1 LPGLFVAR
9 HLIPFLFFNR
19 PTVAQPRVFAFFNSL
34 RTSTSLPIGAAGFCW
49 GGKHT
54 FLLCNSDI
62 AKTPDGKP
70 LIDVA
75 YSAHPSSLVLPKE
88 AEEVK
93 VPLCVSNGSMDMM
106 LKADGVEMIKEA
118 FKKKEGS
125 EEGKYE
131 MNVVDGA
138 KHGFAVRGNP
148 GDEEEKRKGQLAED
162 QAVDFFGKW
171 LVQSK

>member
-1 LPGLFVAR
+1 M
-9 HLIPFLFFNR
+9 
-19 PTVAQPRVFAFFNSL
+19 
-34 RTSTSLPIGAAGFCW
+34 
-49 GGKHT
+49 
-54 FLLCNSDI
+54 
-62 AKTPDGKP
+62 
-70 LIDVA
+70 
-75 YSAHPSSLVLPKE
+75 
-88 AEEVK
+88 
-93 VPLCVSNGSMDMM
+93 PLCVSNGSMDMM

-171 LVQSK
+171 LVQSQ